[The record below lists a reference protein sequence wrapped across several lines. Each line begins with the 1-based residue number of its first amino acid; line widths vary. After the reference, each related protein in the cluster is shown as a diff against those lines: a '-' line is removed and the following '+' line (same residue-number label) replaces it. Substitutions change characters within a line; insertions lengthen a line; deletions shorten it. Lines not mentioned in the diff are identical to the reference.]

1 MRELELPDVQDVM
14 LEYRKIKLL
23 YRSALKEIGT
33 KLEILNDEFKLVH
46 QYNPIEH
53 IESRL
58 KTDESITRK
67 LIRKGKEI
75 TVENIQ
81 KYIDDIAGVRVICSF
96 TPDIYRIVD
105 MISSQDDIEVLKTKD
120 YMLNPKVNG
129 YRSYHLIVR
138 VPIFLSDRVV
148 PTKVE
153 IQIRT
158 VAMDFWASLE
168 HKIYYKFEGD
178 APDYISRDLR
188 ECAEMVS
195 TLDEKML
202 SLNEAIQECLEKQE
216 ELNMSTKTKE
226 SNREDQRVLQGLD

>member
-23 YRSALKEIGT
+23 YRSALKEIRT
-33 KLEILNDEFKLVH
+33 KLEILNDEFRLVH

-67 LIRKGKEI
+67 LMRKGKEI

-105 MISSQDDIEVLKTKD
+105 MIASQDDIEVLKTKD
-120 YMLNPKVNG
+120 YMLNPKING
-129 YRSYHLIVR
+129 YRSYHLIER
-138 VPIFLSDRVV
+138 VPIFLSDKVV
-148 PTKVE
+148 RTKVE

-168 HKIYYKFEGD
+168 HKIYYKYEGNT
-178 APDYISRDLR
+178 PEYIKQELK
-188 ECAEMVS
+188 ECADLVAF
-195 TLDEKML
+195 LDSKML
-202 SLNEAIQECLEKQE
+202 AINEEVRSIRKDNGE
-216 ELNMSTKTKE
+216 
-226 SNREDQRVLQGLD
+226 

>member
-1 MRELELPDVQDVM
+1 MRELELPDAQDVM
-14 LEYRKIKLL
+14 LEHRKIKLL
-23 YRSALKEIGT
+23 YRSAVKEIGT

-168 HKIYYKFEGD
+168 HKIYYKYEGNT
-178 APDYISRDLR
+178 PEYIKKELK
-188 ECAEMVS
+188 ECADLV
-195 TLDEKML
+195 TFLDSKML
-202 SLNEAIQECLEKQE
+202 AINEEVRSIRE
-216 ELNMSTKTKE
+216 ENKE
-226 SNREDQRVLQGLD
+226 

>member
-23 YRSALKEIGT
+23 YRSALKEIRT
-33 KLEILNDEFKLVH
+33 KLEILNDEFRLVH

-67 LIRKGKEI
+67 LMRKGKEI

-105 MISSQDDIEVLKTKD
+105 MIASQDDIEVLKTKD
-120 YMLNPKVNG
+120 YMLNPKING

-138 VPIFLSDRVV
+138 VPIFLPDKVV
-148 PTKVE
+148 RTKVE

-168 HKIYYKFEGD
+168 HKIYYKYEGNT
-178 APDYISRDLR
+178 PEYIKQELK
-188 ECAEMVS
+188 ECADLVAF
-195 TLDEKML
+195 LDSKML
-202 SLNEAIQECLEKQE
+202 AINEEVRSIR
-216 ELNMSTKTKE
+216 KE
-226 SNREDQRVLQGLD
+226 NGE

>member
-67 LIRKGKEI
+67 LIRKRKEI
-75 TVENIQ
+75 TV
-81 KYIDDIAGVRVICSF
+81 CSF

-168 HKIYYKFEGD
+168 HKIYYKYEGNT
-178 APDYISRDLR
+178 PEYIKKELK
-188 ECAEMVS
+188 ECADLV
-195 TLDEKML
+195 TFLDSKML
-202 SLNEAIQECLEKQE
+202 AINEEVRSIRE
-216 ELNMSTKTKE
+216 ENKE
-226 SNREDQRVLQGLD
+226 

>member
-105 MISSQDDIEVLKTKD
+105 MI
-120 YMLNPKVNG
+120 P
-129 YRSYHLIVR
+129 
-138 VPIFLSDRVV
+138 FLSNV
-148 PTKVE
+148 
-153 IQIRT
+153 QT
-158 VAMDFWASLE
+158 VLLLITFIIFIKHLE
-168 HKIYYKFEGD
+168 NGIKKANPYTATI
-178 APDYISRDLR
+178 LR
-188 ECAEMVS
+188 A
-195 TLDEKML
+195 
-202 SLNEAIQECLEKQE
+202 
-216 ELNMSTKTKE
+216 
-226 SNREDQRVLQGLD
+226 

>member
-14 LEYRKIKLL
+14 LEYRKITLL

-168 HKIYYKFEGD
+168 HKIYYKYEGNT
-178 APDYISRDLR
+178 PEYIKKELK
-188 ECAEMVS
+188 ECADLV
-195 TLDEKML
+195 TFLDSKML
-202 SLNEAIQECLEKQE
+202 AINEEVRSIRE
-216 ELNMSTKTKE
+216 ENKE
-226 SNREDQRVLQGLD
+226 

>member
-23 YRSALKEIGT
+23 YRSALKEIRT
-33 KLEILNDEFKLVH
+33 KLEILNDEFRLVH

-168 HKIYYKFEGD
+168 HKIYYKYEGNT
-178 APDYISRDLR
+178 PEYIKKELK
-188 ECAEMVS
+188 ECADLV
-195 TLDEKML
+195 TFLDSKML
-202 SLNEAIQECLEKQE
+202 AINEEVRSIRE
-216 ELNMSTKTKE
+216 E
-226 SNREDQRVLQGLD
+226 NRE

>member
-14 LEYRKIKLL
+14 FEYRKIKLL
-23 YRSALKEIGT
+23 YRSALKEIRT
-33 KLEILNDEFKLVH
+33 KLEILNDEFRLVH

-67 LIRKGKEI
+67 LMRKGKEI

-105 MISSQDDIEVLKTKD
+105 MIASQDDIEVLKTKD
-120 YMLNPKVNG
+120 YMLNPKING

-138 VPIFLSDRVV
+138 VRIFLSDKVV
-148 PTKVE
+148 RTKVE

-168 HKIYYKFEGD
+168 HKIYYKYEGNT
-178 APDYISRDLR
+178 PEYIKQELK
-188 ECAEMVS
+188 ECADLVAF
-195 TLDEKML
+195 LDSKML
-202 SLNEAIQECLEKQE
+202 AINEEVRSIR
-216 ELNMSTKTKE
+216 KE
-226 SNREDQRVLQGLD
+226 NGE

>member
-23 YRSALKEIGT
+23 YRSALKEIRT
-33 KLEILNDEFKLVH
+33 KLEILNDEFRLVH

-67 LIRKGKEI
+67 LMRKGKEI

-105 MISSQDDIEVLKTKD
+105 MIASQDDIEVLKTKD
-120 YMLNPKVNG
+120 YMLNPKING

-138 VPIFLSDRVV
+138 VLIFLSDKVV
-148 PTKVE
+148 RTKVE

-168 HKIYYKFEGD
+168 HKIYYKYEGNT
-178 APDYISRDLR
+178 PEYIKQELK
-188 ECAEMVS
+188 ECADLVAF
-195 TLDEKML
+195 LDSKML
-202 SLNEAIQECLEKQE
+202 AINEEVRSIR
-216 ELNMSTKTKE
+216 KE
-226 SNREDQRVLQGLD
+226 NGE